1 MYIIKRNNRRF
12 NNMVFATYEEARSYT
27 RKWLRSRYN
36 ELVNKMFKNRNI
48 AITKFNFAIVSK

>member
-12 NNMVFATYEEARSYT
+12 NNKTFATYEEARSYA

-36 ELVNKMFKNRNI
+36 ELVNKLFKNRNI
-48 AITKFNFAIVSK
+48 AITKFNFTIVSQ